1 MKLDN
6 TNQTLLNPQ
15 LFIKRETGQG
25 TIELIDKQ
33 LQQKLKEVTARDKE
47 VTEAM
52 DIIKASRPRAL
63 AKGL

>member
-1 MKLDN
+1 MDN

-15 LFIKRETGQG
+15 LFIKRETRQG

>member
-1 MKLDN
+1 MDN